1 MPIQT
6 LGEFER
12 RFRLFETRIGANIEK
27 RVRLIEEHFEEK
39 VERPFR
45 RIERKVGQNIGK
57 RVRLIEEHF
66 EEKVER
72 PFRRIEQKIGANI
85 GKRVRLIEER
95 FEEKVERPFRRIEQ
109 KIGHNIETGIRRF
122 EQKVER
128 PFRLIEQKIGRN
140 IDEIET
146 RIRRI
151 ERKRIDLNDEV
162 RFIGSWI
169 KKPLDVGAVAPS
181 SKLLARTMA
190 GYVDPNGTGPVIELG
205 PGTGPITEALVEHGV
220 DPARLV
226 LLEYNPAFCELLR
239 RRFPAATVIQGDA
252 YSLRNSLAEIARHEA
267 AAIVSGLPLMTKPL
281 PMRLRLLREAFALL
295 KPDAPFVQFTYAV
308 VPPIPRMAGMAV
320 EASERIWLNLPPA
333 RVWVYRHA

>member
-1 MPIQT
+1 MPMQT
-6 LGEFER
+6 LGEFEK
-12 RFRLFETRIGANIEK
+12 RFRLFEARIGANIEK

-45 RIERKVGQNIGK
+45 RIEQKV
-57 RVRLIEEHF
+57 
-66 EEKVER
+66 
-72 PFRRIEQKIGANI
+72 GANI

-95 FEEKVERPFRRIEQ
+95 FEEKVERPFRRLEE
-109 KIGHNIETGIRRF
+109 KIGQNIEKRVRLI

-151 ERKRIDLNDEV
+151 DRKRIEINDEV

-190 GYVDPNGTGPVIELG
+190 SYVDPHGTGPVIELG

-226 LLEYNPAFCELLR
+226 LLEFNPAFCELLR

-252 YSLRNSLAEIARHEA
+252 YSLRNSLSEIARHEA

-281 PMRLRLLREAFALL
+281 PVRLRLLREAFALL
-295 KPDAPFVQFTYAV
+295 KADAPFVQFTYAV
-308 VPPIPRMAGMAV
+308 VPPIPRLAGMAV

-333 RVWVYRHA
+333 RVWVYRGA